1 MVRLTA
7 GLVKY
12 AGVVRDAGRVAGM
25 IQEEWKA

>member
-7 GLVKY
+7 GLVEY
-12 AGVVRDAGRVAGM
+12 AGAVRDALLVADL